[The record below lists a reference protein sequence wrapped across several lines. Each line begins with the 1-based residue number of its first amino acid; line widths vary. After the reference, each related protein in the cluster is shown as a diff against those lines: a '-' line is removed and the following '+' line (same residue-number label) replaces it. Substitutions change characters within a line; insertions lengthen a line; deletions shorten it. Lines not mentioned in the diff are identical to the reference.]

1 MKKYIDNLEEYI
13 IAVLICGMVVLEAA
27 NALLHVAGAASVG
40 LPQELAIYCYVWIA
54 FLSGAFCAKK
64 GCDVAVTM
72 LSAKYGAG
80 ARRVLCIVNGAINVF
95 LSLLLLVGAVVFVS
109 RSAAAGEAGKLSQ
122 IPLVI
127 VYAASVVGYALCLCR
142 NVQSLL
148 GAVKAPAAK

>member
-1 MKKYIDNLEEYI
+1 MKKCIDNFEEYA
-13 IAVLICGMVVLEAA
+13 IAVLICGMVILEAI

-54 FLSGAFCAKK
+54 FLSGAFCAKR

-72 LSAKYGAG
+72 LSAKYGPG
-80 ARRVLCIVNGAINVF
+80 VQRVLRIISGVINIF
-95 LSLLLLVGAVVFVS
+95 LSACLLFGAVGFVS
-109 RSAAAGEAGKLSQ
+109 ATAAAGSAGKLSQ
-122 IPLVI
+122 VPLVI

-142 NVQSLL
+142 NVQSLM

>member
-1 MKKYIDNLEEYI
+1 MKKYIDNFEEYA
-13 IAVLICGMVVLEAA
+13 IAVLICGMVILEAV
-27 NALLHVAGAASVG
+27 NALLHLVGAASVG

-80 ARRVLCIVNGAINVF
+80 VQRALRIVNGAINVF
-95 LSLLLLVGAVVFVS
+95 LSLLLLVGAFSFVS
-109 RSAAAGEAGKLSQ
+109 ATAAAGEAGKLSQ

-127 VYAASVVGYALCLCR
+127 VYTASVVGYALCLVR
-142 NVQSLL
+142 NVQVLM
-148 GAVKAPAAK
+148 GAVKAPAAR

>member
-27 NALLHVAGAASVG
+27 NALLHVVGAASVG

-72 LSAKYGAG
+72 LSSKYSAG
-80 ARRVLCIVNGAINVF
+80 VQRVLGIAGGVINVL
-95 LSLLLLVGAVVFVS
+95 LSACLVVGAVAFVS
-109 RSAAAGEAGKLSQ
+109 RTAAAGEAGKLSQ

-148 GAVKAPAAK
+148 GAVKAPAAN